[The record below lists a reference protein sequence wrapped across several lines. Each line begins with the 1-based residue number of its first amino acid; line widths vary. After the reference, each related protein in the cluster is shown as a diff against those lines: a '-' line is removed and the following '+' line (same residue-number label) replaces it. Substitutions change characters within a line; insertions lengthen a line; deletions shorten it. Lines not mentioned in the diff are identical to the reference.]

1 VHAAGGL
8 PEVKH
13 RLSYQPAAAAKVA
26 FHVREKRPW
35 SQIARFRRD
44 VGASWNLASRRRL
57 PLHHHRD
64 ATARGKP
71 TMSKNGIIAILV
83 LAIIVLVAGF
93 LMRGPSQPAGTA
105 STVSSPPASSP
116 PAVTGPP
123 PPAAAP
129 SK

>member
-1 VHAAGGL
+1 
-8 PEVKH
+8 
-13 RLSYQPAAAAKVA
+13 
-26 FHVREKRPW
+26 
-35 SQIARFRRD
+35 
-44 VGASWNLASRRRL
+44 
-57 PLHHHRD
+57 
-64 ATARGKP
+64 
-71 TMSKNGIIAILV
+71 MSKNGIIAILV